1 MNCFDTRCAEP
12 AHTSAAFSL
21 EGGLQLAGHPCP
33 CLFGRH
39 CSYSFVLALPMPV
52 TIATMALAHSVFVMG
67 ICTPPTLC
75 PPEVYAHVVVF
86 APMLLSFSYF
96 LELKELVVLKPQGLQ
111 GPVGCRPALD
121 RALGSL
127 SSQLAPEDCW
137 E

>member
-96 LELKELVVLKPQGLQ
+96 LESLIVPGSSYIFPVLILESFIFP
-111 GPVGCRPALD
+111 R
-121 RALGSL
+121 SL
-127 SSQLAPEDCW
+127 CSFY
-137 E
+137 